1 MDKDKIIEQLLKRI
15 EYLEGQIAVLQL
27 GWGGTYPRE
36 KEPLPYSLPGP
47 VWCNGD

>member
-15 EYLEGQIAVLQL
+15 EYLEGQIAVLQ
-27 GWGGTYPRE
+27 GTGGTYPRE